1 LERNAEL
8 VRVATKYGL
17 LAIVALLLL
26 VFVVRPAKRA
36 LRLAAHSPLLLGTG
50 STPAMLTLGPSS
62 QDVSSSFDSP
72 RTVAEIQAD
81 MEAQV
86 AREMASF
93 TPDLVRSSA
102 LRKQLVE
109 RARKEPESVALTV
122 RGWLQE
128 GANKKSEVSLD

>member
-1 LERNAEL
+1 
-8 VRVATKYGL
+8 
-17 LAIVALLLL
+17 
-26 VFVVRPAKRA
+26 
-36 LRLAAHSPLLLGTG
+36 
-50 STPAMLTLGPSS
+50 
-62 QDVSSSFDSP
+62 
-72 RTVAEIQAD
+72 

-128 GANKKSEVSLD
+128 GANKKPEVSLD